1 MICIQSRINY
11 NESMG
16 SVFFHVDLDAFFASV
31 EQRNHPEY
39 RGKPLIIGMP
49 ERRSVVSTCSYEA
62 RKFGVHS
69 AMPSLQAQ
77 RLCPDGI
84 FIPGNYKEYQKV
96 SRQVMDILRRFSP
109 SVQQVSIDEAFLDMT
124 GTDLLFGP
132 PRQACVTLKKAVFD
146 ETGLTVSVGVA
157 HNRFVA
163 KLASD
168 FHKPDGICAVS
179 PSKEEIFIDKVGLA
193 KLWGIG
199 KSTLSTIQSKGIRTT
214 QEVRSLSFRQLEDLF
229 GDNLASYLFKA
240 VRGIDPG
247 ICEQETKSHSISSE
261 QTFIDDVYSEET
273 LSAVLLQMS
282 TEVML
287 RAIDEN
293 VMPRTIGV
301 KIRYGSFETT
311 TVQATPDD
319 AVLNTNQVF
328 EQARSL
334 FLSKWKRSEGIRLLG
349 LGLYQVYT
357 GDAPMQGELFNQT
370 DQKRR
375 ALDKTILTLSKKGHS
390 MKKASTLSKP
400 DET

>member
-1 MICIQSRINY
+1 
-11 NESMG
+11 MG

-214 QEVRSLSFRQLEDLF
+214 QEVRSLSLRQLEGLF

>member
-1 MICIQSRINY
+1 
-11 NESMG
+11 MG

-77 RLCPDGI
+77 CLCPDGI

-214 QEVRSLSFRQLEDLF
+214 QEVRSLSLRQLEGLF

>member
-1 MICIQSRINY
+1 
-11 NESMG
+11 MG

-199 KSTLSTIQSKGIRTT
+199 KSTLSTIQSKGIR
-214 QEVRSLSFRQLEDLF
+214 
-229 GDNLASYLFKA
+229 
-240 VRGIDPG
+240 
-247 ICEQETKSHSISSE
+247 
-261 QTFIDDVYSEET
+261 
-273 LSAVLLQMS
+273 
-282 TEVML
+282 
-287 RAIDEN
+287 
-293 VMPRTIGV
+293 
-301 KIRYGSFETT
+301 
-311 TVQATPDD
+311 
-319 AVLNTNQVF
+319 
-328 EQARSL
+328 
-334 FLSKWKRSEGIRLLG
+334 
-349 LGLYQVYT
+349 
-357 GDAPMQGELFNQT
+357 
-370 DQKRR
+370 
-375 ALDKTILTLSKKGHS
+375 
-390 MKKASTLSKP
+390 
-400 DET
+400 

>member
-1 MICIQSRINY
+1 M
-11 NESMG
+11 
-16 SVFFHVDLDAFFASV
+16 
-31 EQRNHPEY
+31 
-39 RGKPLIIGMP
+39 
-49 ERRSVVSTCSYEA
+49 
-62 RKFGVHS
+62 
-69 AMPSLQAQ
+69 
-77 RLCPDGI
+77 
-84 FIPGNYKEYQKV
+84 
-96 SRQVMDILRRFSP
+96 
-109 SVQQVSIDEAFLDMT
+109 
-124 GTDLLFGP
+124 
-132 PRQACVTLKKAVFD
+132 
-146 ETGLTVSVGVA
+146 
-157 HNRFVA
+157 
-163 KLASD
+163 
-168 FHKPDGICAVS
+168 
-179 PSKEEIFIDKVGLA
+179 
-193 KLWGIG
+193 
-199 KSTLSTIQSKGIRTT
+199 
-214 QEVRSLSFRQLEDLF
+214 
-229 GDNLASYLFKA
+229 
-240 VRGIDPG
+240 
-247 ICEQETKSHSISSE
+247 SSE